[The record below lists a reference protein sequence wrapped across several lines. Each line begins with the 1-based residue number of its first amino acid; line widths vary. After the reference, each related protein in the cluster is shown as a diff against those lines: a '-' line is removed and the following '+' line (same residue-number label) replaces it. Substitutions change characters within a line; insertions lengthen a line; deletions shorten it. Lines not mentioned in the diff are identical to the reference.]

1 VAIEAFVAAARRFVR
16 FVEDSEALS
25 REAFVRDA
33 QSSMLDL
40 YTTAMLLDPG
50 QPTDDPEPPS
60 SMTTDE
66 WWNLFQRLQRQL
78 EPLDSVVDGS
88 LSDDIA
94 DVYRDLRNGF
104 LSYDSGDVDEA
115 VWSWRTEF
123 ESHWGRHAAHA
134 IYVLQVLRSEHVS

>member
-25 REAFVRDA
+25 REAFFRNA
-33 QSSMLDL
+33 QTSMLDL
-40 YTTAMLLDPG
+40 YTTAMSLDHG
-50 QPTDDPEPPS
+50 QPTDDADPPS
-60 SMTTDE
+60 STTTDE
-66 WWNLFQRLQRQL
+66 WRILFQRLQRQL
-78 EPLDSVVDGS
+78 EPFDSVVDGS

-104 LSYDSGDVDEA
+104 LSYDSGDVDDA
-115 VWSWRTEF
+115 VWKWRTEF

-134 IYVLQVLRSEHVS
+134 IYALQVLRSEYVS